1 MLLTV
6 IIFIIVLLLYFH
18 LMNQFKKSE
27 DLEIYEMDYSTNA
40 NLQTN
45 CELRQPVL
53 FDYQKINPELF
64 ETKYTSPESKINVRV
79 KDMKDA
85 ETGDSIV
92 LPYSSALALMKTD
105 SKSRFFSENN
115 TELADNKYP
124 NVDGQLKPSMIV
136 NSRRDVMF
144 GSTGASTPMRYH
156 TEYRNFICVR
166 SGKIQVKMTP
176 WKSRKYLNPV
186 SDYEHYEFRSPVD
199 VWANPVDDCKFLE
212 FDVDAGFVLY
222 VPPYWFYSI
231 KYAADDTELYG
242 FYYNSLINCVANIP
256 NWCMYYL
263 QQQNTKHKVLKPR
276 VRFED
281 QSYKKQENVDK
292 ETAKDSISL

>member
-1 MLLTV
+1 MFLTV
-6 IIFIIVLLLYFH
+6 IIFVIVLLLYFH

-27 DLEIYEMDYSTNA
+27 DLEIYEMDYSTNT

-124 NVDGQLKPSMIV
+124 NVDEQLKPSMIV
-136 NSRRDVMF
+136 NSRRDLMF
-144 GSTGASTPMRYH
+144 GSMGASTPVRYH

-176 WKSRKYLNPV
+176 WKSRKYLFPV

-199 VWANPVDDCKFLE
+199 VWTDNNGDCKFLE
-212 FDVDAGFVLY
+212 FDVESGFVLY

-242 FYYNSLINCVANIP
+242 FYYNSFINCIANVP
-256 NWCMYYL
+256 NWFMYYL
-263 QQQNTKHKVLKPR
+263 QQQNIKHKVLRTR

-281 QSYKKQENVDK
+281 DK
-292 ETAKDSISL
+292 IETDNKEDVNTTL

>member
-1 MLLTV
+1 
-6 IIFIIVLLLYFH
+6 
-18 LMNQFKKSE
+18 
-27 DLEIYEMDYSTNA
+27 MDYSTNA

-53 FDYQKINPELF
+53 FDYQKVNPELF
-64 ETKYTSPESKINVRV
+64 DTHYTSPDSKINVRV

-85 ETGDSIV
+85 ETGDSII
-92 LPYSSALALMKTD
+92 LPYSSALSLMKTD
-105 SKSRFFSENN
+105 TKSRFFSENN

-124 NVDGQLKPSMIV
+124 NVDANLMPSMIV
-136 NSRRDVMF
+136 NSRRDLMF

-176 WKSRKYLNPV
+176 WKSRKYLFPV
-186 SDYEHYEFRSPVD
+186 SDYEHYEFRSPIN
-199 VWANPVDDCKFLE
+199 VWANNDECANIKFLE
-212 FDVDAGFVLY
+212 FDVEPGYVLY

-242 FYYNSLINCVANIP
+242 FYYNSLVNCVANIP
-256 NWCMYYL
+256 NWCLYYL
-263 QQQNTKHKVLKPR
+263 QQQNTRYKVLKTR

-281 QSYKKQENVDK
+281 EVENVDK
-292 ETAKDSISL
+292 EIAKDNTSL

>member
-1 MLLTV
+1 MFVTV
-6 IIFIIVLLLYFH
+6 IIFIIVLLMYFH

-27 DLEIYEMDYSTNA
+27 DLEIYEMDYSTNT

-53 FDYQKINPELF
+53 FDYQKVNPELF
-64 ETKYTSPESKINVRV
+64 ETKYTSPDSKINVRV

-85 ETGDSIV
+85 ETGDSII
-92 LPYSSALALMKTD
+92 LPYSSALSLMKTD
-105 SKSRFFSENN
+105 TKSRFFSENN

-124 NVDGQLKPSMIV
+124 NVDSHLMPSMIV
-136 NSRRDVMF
+136 NSRRDLMF
-144 GSTGASTPMRYH
+144 GSKGASTPTRYH

-176 WKSRKYLNPV
+176 WKSRKYLFPV
-186 SDYEHYEFRSPVD
+186 SDFEHYEFRSPID
-199 VWANPVDDCKFLE
+199 VWTDNTDECKFLE
-212 FDVDAGFVLY
+212 FDVESGFVLY

-256 NWCMYYL
+256 NWCLYYL
-263 QQQNTKHKVLKPR
+263 QQQNIRYKVLRTR

-281 QSYKKQENVDK
+281 EVDK
-292 ETAKDSISL
+292 IETDNKEDVSTNNTSL

>member
-1 MLLTV
+1 MLFTV
-6 IIFIIVLLLYFH
+6 IIFILVLLLYFH

-27 DLEIYEMDYSTNA
+27 DLEIYEMDYSTNT

-64 ETKYTSPESKINVRV
+64 ETKYTAPESKINVRV
-79 KDMKDA
+79 KDVKDA
-85 ETGDSIV
+85 ETGDSII

-105 SKSRFFSENN
+105 NKSRFFSENN
-115 TELADNKYP
+115 NELADNKYP
-124 NVDGQLKPSMIV
+124 NVDAHLMPSMIV
-136 NSRRDVMF
+136 NSRRDLMF
-144 GSTGASTPMRYH
+144 GSSGATTPMRYH

-176 WKSRKYLNPV
+176 WKSRKYLFPV
-186 SDYEHYEFRSPVD
+186 SDYEHYEFRSPID
-199 VWANPVDDCKFLE
+199 VWNTNNAEECKFLE
-212 FDVDAGFVLY
+212 FDVESGYVLY

-231 KYAADDTELYG
+231 KYAANDTELYG
-242 FYYNSLINCVANIP
+242 FYYNSLVNCVANIP
-256 NWCMYYL
+256 NWFLYYL
-263 QQQNTKHKVLKPR
+263 QQQNIKLKVLKTR

-281 QSYKKQENVDK
+281 EVENVDK
-292 ETAKDSISL
+292 EITKDNTSL

>member
-27 DLEIYEMDYSTNA
+27 DLEIYEMDYLTNT

-53 FDYQKINPELF
+53 FDYQKVNPELF
-64 ETKYTSPESKINVRV
+64 ETVYTSPDSKINVRV

-85 ETGDSIV
+85 ETGDSII
-92 LPYSSALALMKTD
+92 LPYSSALTLMKTD
-105 SKSRFFSENN
+105 TKSRFFSENN

-124 NVDGQLKPSMIV
+124 NVDSHLMPNMIV
-136 NSRRDVMF
+136 NSRRDLMF
-144 GSTGASTPMRYH
+144 GSMGASTPMRYH
-156 TEYRNFICVR
+156 MEYRNFICVR
-166 SGKIQVKMTP
+166 SGKIKVKMTP
-176 WKSRKYLNPV
+176 WKSRKYLYPV
-186 SDYEHYEFRSPVD
+186 SDYEHYEFRSNVD
-199 VWANPVDDCKFLE
+199 VWNDPIEECKFLE
-212 FDVDAGFVLY
+212 FDVESGYVLY

-231 KYAADDTELYG
+231 QYAAENTELYG
-242 FYYNSLINCVANIP
+242 FYYNSVINCIANIP
-256 NWCMYYL
+256 NWFLYYL
-263 QQQNTKHKVLKPR
+263 QQQNLKHKVLRTR

-281 QSYKKQENVDK
+281 ELENVDK
-292 ETAKDSISL
+292 ENVKDNTSL

>member
-6 IIFIIVLLLYFH
+6 IIFIIVLLIYFH

-27 DLEIYEMDYSTNA
+27 DLEIYEMDYSTNT

-53 FDYQKINPELF
+53 FDYKKVNPELF
-64 ETKYTSPESKINVRV
+64 ETIYTSPDSRINVRV
-79 KDMKDA
+79 KDIKDA

-105 SKSRFFSENN
+105 TKARFFSENN
-115 TELADNKYP
+115 TELGNNKYP
-124 NVDGQLKPSMIV
+124 NVDCHLMPGMVI
-136 NSRRDVMF
+136 NSRRDIMF
-144 GSTGASTPMRYH
+144 GSNGASTPMRYH

-176 WKSRKYLNPV
+176 WKSRKYLLPV

-199 VWANPVDDCKFLE
+199 VWTDACGNIKFLE
-212 FDVDAGFVLY
+212 FDVESGFVLY
-222 VPPYWFYSI
+222 IPPYWFYSI

-256 NWCMYYL
+256 NWCLYYL
-263 QQQNTKHKVLKPR
+263 QQQNIKHKVLRTR

-281 QSYKKQENVDK
+281 DKIENGNK
-292 ETAKDSISL
+292 EDVNINNTSL

>member
-6 IIFIIVLLLYFH
+6 IIFILVLLLYFH

-40 NLQTN
+40 NLQIN

-53 FDYQKINPELF
+53 FDYQKVNPELF
-64 ETKYTSPESKINVRV
+64 ETKYTSPDSKINVRV

-92 LPYSSALALMKTD
+92 LPYSSAIALMKTD
-105 SKSRFFSENN
+105 TKSRFFSENN

-124 NVDGQLKPSMIV
+124 NADAHLMPSMIV
-136 NSRRDVMF
+136 NSRRDLMF
-144 GSTGASTPMRYH
+144 GSTGASTPIRYH

-176 WKSRKYLNPV
+176 WKSRKYLFPV
-186 SDYEHYEFRSPVD
+186 SDYEHYEFRSQVD
-199 VWANPVDDCKFLE
+199 VWNTNNAEECKFLE
-212 FDVDAGFVLY
+212 FDVEPGYVLY

-242 FYYNSLINCVANIP
+242 FYYNSLVNCVANIP
-256 NWCMYYL
+256 NWFLYYL
-263 QQQNTKHKVLKPR
+263 QQQNTRYKVLKTR

-281 QSYKKQENVDK
+281 EVENVDK
-292 ETAKDSISL
+292 EISKDNTSL